1 MKKIILLIVTFIFSF
16 SAISFAVD
24 NQGLESLRVQKTE
37 QDKTIKKKVKV
48 RKHKQVRKAKKIKKI
63 KKIKITKKN
72 NGLEKKK
79 TD

>member
-1 MKKIILLIVTFIFSF
+1 MKKIILLIVTLTFIFSF

-24 NQGLESLRVQKTE
+24 NQGLESQRVQKTE
-37 QDKTIKKKVKV
+37 KDKTIKKDIKV

-63 KKIKITKKN
+63 KKTKKN
-72 NGLEKKK
+72 NRLESKK